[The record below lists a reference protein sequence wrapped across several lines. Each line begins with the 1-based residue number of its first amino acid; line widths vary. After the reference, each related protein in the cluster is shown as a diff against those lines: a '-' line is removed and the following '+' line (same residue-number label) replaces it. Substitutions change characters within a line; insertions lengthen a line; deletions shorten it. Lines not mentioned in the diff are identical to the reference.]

1 MPRRLDPLNRLER
14 SRQMALVK
22 GRDTIPERAVR
33 RAVSRLGYR
42 FRLHSSRVPGKPDIV
57 LAGLRKVILVHG
69 CFWHRHRGCA
79 RTRVPKTR
87 VSFWE
92 RKFEEN
98 VARDRSVRAKLAR
111 AGWRSLVVWECVSE
125 QPVLL
130 ERRLLAFLRRS
141 A

>member
-1 MPRRLDPLNRLER
+1 
-14 SRQMALVK
+14 MALVK
-22 GRDTIPERAVR
+22 GRDTAPERAVR
-33 RAVSRLGYR
+33 RALSRLGYR
-42 FRLHSSRVPGKPDIV
+42 YRLHSPRVPGKPDIV
-57 LAGLRKVILVHG
+57 LARLRKVIFVHG

-98 VARDRSVRAKLAR
+98 VVRDRSVRAKLAR
-111 AGWRSLVVWECVSE
+111 AGWRSFVVWECVSE
-125 QPVLL
+125 KPALL
-130 ERRLLAFLRRS
+130 ERRLAAFLGRS

>member
-1 MPRRLDPLNRLER
+1 MPRRLDPLSRLER
-14 SRQMALVK
+14 SHQMALVK
-22 GRDTIPERAVR
+22 GRDTSPERAVR
-33 RAVSRLGYR
+33 RALSRLGYR
-42 FRLHSSRVPGKPDIV
+42 YRLHSPRVPGKPDIV
-57 LAGLRKVILVHG
+57 LARLRKVIFVHG
-69 CFWHRHRGCA
+69 CFWHRHHGCA

-98 VARDRSVRAKLAR
+98 VVRDRSVRAKLAR

-125 QPVLL
+125 KPVLL
-130 ERRLLAFLRRS
+130 ERRLLAFLGRS